1 MRKFIYTRETLLGRP
16 VLTTLVGDRT
26 LEEPGHVI
34 LLLLVHPSELV
45 SERLISDTSNHQ
57 LVVGNLTN
65 IGPFLSCPRPFG
77 EEETMQ
83 DEGSPE
89 HIKSQEEEK
98 ESTDPSHIGRELQSK
113 GVKIRIFNLNPA

>member
-34 LLLLVHPSELV
+34 LLLLVHPSELI

-89 HIKSQEEEK
+89 HIKGQEEKK
-98 ESTDPSHIGRELQSK
+98 EATDPPHVGSELQSK
-113 GVKIRIFNLNPA
+113 SVEVRIFNLNPK